1 MKFLTF
7 LFYQGTEIIT
17 FEHEL
22 IKLSK
27 NGQNQWKE
35 GKILIQNDFFYLV
48 YLHLKPCF
56 LLKVN
61 IFYFK
66 KYQKF

>member
-35 GKILIQNDFFYLV
+35 GKILIQNEFFLFS
-48 YLHLKPCF
+48 LPP
-56 LLKVN
+56 
-61 IFYFK
+61 FK
-66 KYQKF
+66 ALFFVKS